1 MRGATGEQAG
11 VPESPQHLPEHGEPT
26 LHDPGLDDL
35 STRDYKAI
43 ARRTLKGFM
52 DDGVT
57 DMAAALAYYS
67 FLAIPA
73 ALLVVLGAAT
83 MIMSPDQIT
92 ALTDR
97 MTGIIPAEVATMLE
111 DSLKRLKGG
120 GAGTVFG
127 VGLALALWTTSG
139 AMTAFMR
146 AFNRAYGRDETR
158 SFIRQRLIA
167 LLMVVT
173 VTFALVLVM
182 GLLILG
188 PAISSWVGEAV
199 NAEGTVDLIWWA
211 GQWPVLIIGLL
222 AAFATLLYLGPNVD
236 HPRWTFLSPGAV
248 VAVVVWL
255 LASGLFSVYT
265 SMFGSYNKTWG
276 SLSAVFVMLTWLW
289 ISSIALLLGAEL
301 NAEAERSRELRQ
313 GEPAEHEL
321 QAPEQDLLGNG
332 DGSADGAG
340 RGRAVRPEDL
350 EKLSTAE
357 LVRRLSDRT
366 RTLARQEL
374 ALAQAELA
382 QKGKK
387 AGIGAGMLGGAGL
400 IGVLLAGAATALAI
414 VALALVLAAW
424 LAALIVAVALG
435 ALAGGLALAGRG
447 QVRRATPP
455 PPKETVET
463 LREDV
468 EWVRTRIRSGARSR

>member
-1 MRGATGEQAG
+1 MR
-11 VPESPQHLPEHGEPT
+11 
-26 LHDPGLDDL
+26 DPGLADL
-35 STRDYKAI
+35 STRDYRAI

-83 MIMSPDQIT
+83 MIMSPSEIT
-92 ALTDR
+92 GLTDR

-111 DSLKRLKGG
+111 DSLQRLKGG

-146 AFNRAYGRDETR
+146 AFNRAYGREETR
-158 SFIRQRLIA
+158 SFVRQRLIA

-188 PAISSWVGEAV
+188 PAISSWIGEAV
-199 NAEGTVDLIWWA
+199 NAEGTVALIWWA
-211 GQWPVLIIGLL
+211 GQWPVLIGGLL

-236 HPRWTFLSPGAV
+236 HPRWTFLSPGAG

-276 SLSAVFVMLTWLW
+276 SLSAVIVMLTWLW

-301 NAEAERSRELRQ
+301 NAEAERSRELRR
-313 GEPAEHEL
+313 GEPAEHEI
-321 QAPEQDLLGNG
+321 QAPEQDLPGNG
-332 DGSADGAG
+332 NGNASADGAAKD
-340 RGRAVRPEDL
+340 RVLRPEDL
-350 EKLSTAE
+350 EDVPALE
-357 LVRRLSDRT
+357 LVRRLSEQT
-366 RTLARQEL
+366 RELARQEL

-382 QKGKK
+382 QKGKR
-387 AGIGAGMLGGAGL
+387 AAIGAGMLGGAGL
-400 IGVLLAGAATALAI
+400 IGVLLAGAATALI
-414 VALALVLAAW
+414 VVALALVMAAW
-424 LAALIVAVALG
+424 LAALITALALG
-435 ALAGGLALAGRG
+435 AIAGGLALAGRA
-447 QVRRATPP
+447 QARRATPP
-455 PPKETVET
+455 PPKETIDSM
-463 LREDV
+463 REDV
-468 EWVRTRIRSGARSR
+468 GWVRTRIRSSGR

>member
-1 MRGATGEQAG
+1 MAEA
-11 VPESPQHLPEHGEPT
+11 PPHLPERHEPT
-26 LHDPGLDDL
+26 MRDPGLADL

-97 MTGIIPAEVATMLE
+97 MTGIIPAEVAQMLE
-111 DSLKRLKGG
+111 DSLTRLKAG

-146 AFNRAYGRDETR
+146 AFNRAYGREETR

-167 LLMVVT
+167 LLMVVA

-188 PAISSWVGEAV
+188 PAISSAVGGALD
-199 NAEGTVDLIWWA
+199 AEGTVALIWWA
-211 GQWPVLIIGLL
+211 GQWPILIVGLL

-248 VAVVVWL
+248 VAVVLWL
-255 LASGLFSVYT
+255 VASGLFSVYT

-276 SLSAVFVMLTWLW
+276 SISAVIVMLTWL
-289 ISSIALLLGAEL
+289 
-301 NAEAERSRELRQ
+301 
-313 GEPAEHEL
+313 
-321 QAPEQDLLGNG
+321 
-332 DGSADGAG
+332 
-340 RGRAVRPEDL
+340 
-350 EKLSTAE
+350 
-357 LVRRLSDRT
+357 
-366 RTLARQEL
+366 
-374 ALAQAELA
+374 
-382 QKGKK
+382 
-387 AGIGAGMLGGAGL
+387 
-400 IGVLLAGAATALAI
+400 
-414 VALALVLAAW
+414 
-424 LAALIVAVALG
+424 
-435 ALAGGLALAGRG
+435 
-447 QVRRATPP
+447 
-455 PPKETVET
+455 
-463 LREDV
+463 
-468 EWVRTRIRSGARSR
+468 